1 MVLLHRESK
10 GGSTTYTKNSY
21 TEDDDDQDGHT
32 WQWQLIDGFTKEFS
46 LVLQ

>member
-32 WQWQLIDGFTKEFS
+32 WQWQ
-46 LVLQ
+46 